1 MGSQGVRH
9 DLATEQ
15 QLKGCSEPYSIARDL
30 HTWAID
36 FEFILFSSF
45 DELGEHGSAMRIA
58 EPKLGHVV
66 REPLTK
72 TARFGQAQW

>member
-1 MGSQGVRH
+1 MGSQRVRH

-15 QLKGCSEPYSIARDL
+15 LKGYSEPYSIAHDL
-30 HTWAID
+30 DIWAIN

-45 DELGEHGSAMRIA
+45 DELGDQGSAMQIA
-58 EPKLGHVV
+58 EPELGHIV

-72 TARFGQAQW
+72 TARLGQEQW

>member
-1 MGSQGVRH
+1 MGSQRVRH

-15 QLKGCSEPYSIARDL
+15 LKGYSEPYSIAHDL
-30 HTWAID
+30 DIWAIN

-45 DELGEHGSAMRIA
+45 DELGDQGSAMQTA
-58 EPKLGHVV
+58 EPELGYIV

-72 TARFGQAQW
+72 TARLGQEQW